1 MRIVWLLNSIL
12 PQIAAARGMT
22 PDNPHGWTVMLADYL
37 SGSKDIELTV
47 FYPQHQS
54 RENHTGRAGNMG
66 YVGFYEDPIP
76 ELSYDSSKEENFR
89 RLIDKCDP
97 DIVHIWGTEYIHSL
111 CMLRAFGHPERTVI
125 SVQGLIWFWGEKYTQ
140 GLPES
145 IINRH
150 TIRDLLRHDSIYEQ
164 KQKFLKRGEYEL
176 AALKESKYVIGRT
189 EWDEKT
195 VKSVNPGLEYFHCG
209 EILRRE
215 FYDGDRWSPER
226 CEKHSVFISQSSYP
240 IKGIHFALQTL
251 SLLIKKY
258 QDVRLYVAGKPVFP
272 QSIRDYVKRDSYS
285 KYICGLIKE
294 YGLGDRVVFTGRLDA
309 KGMKE
314 RYLRSNVYLQA
325 SIMENSP
332 NSLGEAMILGVP
344 CVASDVGGTASM
356 LRDGVDGFLYSFNRP
371 GEAAEHISHVFEE
384 GKKLKALCRSAAEYA
399 GCLYDR
405 NRAYGEYMKVYE
417 KLNTAGSSE

>member
-12 PQIAAARGMT
+12 PQIAAARGMVS
-22 PDNPHGWTVMLADYL
+22 DNPHGWTVMLADHL
-37 SGSKDIELTV
+37 SASEDIELTV
-47 FYPQHQS
+47 FYPQNQS
-54 RENHTGRAGNMG
+54 RENLTGRAGSMS
-66 YVGFYEDPIP
+66 YVGFYEDAIP
-76 ELSYDSSKEENFR
+76 ELEYNSSKEENFR
-89 RLIDKCDP
+89 TLIRECDP
-97 DIVHIWGTEYIHSL
+97 DIVHIWGTEYVHTL
-111 CMLRAFGHPERTVI
+111 CMLRAFGHPEKTVI
-125 SVQGLIWFWGEKYTQ
+125 SIQGLIWFWGEKYTE

-176 AALKESKYVIGRT
+176 NALKESENVIGRT

-195 VKSVNPGLEYFHCG
+195 VRSVNPGLKYFHCG

-215 FYDGDRWSPER
+215 FYEGDRWNPDR
-226 CEKHSVFISQSSYP
+226 CEKHSIFISQSSYP

-251 SLLIKKY
+251 RLLADSY
-258 QDVRLYVAGKPVFP
+258 TDVRLYVAGKPVFP
-272 QSIRDYVKRDSYS
+272 QSFKDHLKRDSYS
-285 KYICGLIKE
+285 KYICSLIKE
-294 YGLGDRVVFTGRLDA
+294 YGLTDRVIFTGRLDA

-344 CVASDVGGTASM
+344 CVASNVGGTASM
-356 LRDGVDGFLYSFNRP
+356 LRDGVDGFLYPFNKP
-371 GEAAEHISHVFEE
+371 EDAARYISLIFD
-384 GKKLKALCRSAAEYA
+384 GKTELGAMCDSAAEYA
-399 GCLYDR
+399 GRLYDSE
-405 NRAYGEYMKVYE
+405 RAYGEYMQVYE
-417 KLNTAGSSE
+417 KLITVGNIG